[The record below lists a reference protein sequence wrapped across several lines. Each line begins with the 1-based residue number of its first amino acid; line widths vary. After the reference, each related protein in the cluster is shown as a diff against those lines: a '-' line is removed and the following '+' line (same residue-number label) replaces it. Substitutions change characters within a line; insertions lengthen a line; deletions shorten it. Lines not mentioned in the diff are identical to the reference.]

1 MDSKH
6 LVQNL
11 IYEYIHINIIE
22 IKIHNFSIT
31 PGSYT
36 VLLFSEY
43 SPSHKYHFDFYQVLR
58 IYCCIYDYP
67 KPCGSK

>member
-1 MDSKH
+1 MDRKH

-11 IYEYIHINIIE
+11 IYEYIHINIIK

-31 PGSYT
+31 LGNYT

-43 SPSHKYHFDFYQVLR
+43 SPSHKYNFDFYQ
-58 IYCCIYDYP
+58 ISCCINDYP